1 MIDLSGSVALIP
13 GASGGMGREV
23 ARLFAE
29 HGCDVAL
36 GYYSREGEARQVL
49 DYARSLGRRA
59 RLERVDTT
67 SLEAVEQ
74 WTKSVTGEFGK
85 IDILASCVGA
95 HLPEGFGLFVKQDP
109 RTWRGIVEAQMMSF
123 IYLTRAVLPQMIER
137 KSGRLLSIGS
147 DSGKVGESGVA
158 VATAGHGGLIAFAKA
173 ISREVGRH
181 NVTAN
186 IVCPGPTEGPTLDKL
201 RNQGTTGSRI
211 VEELTKRVPMK
222 RLGGARDIATGMLF
236 LASKEAGYITGQALS
251 VSGGLV
257 MN

>member
-1 MIDLSGSVALIP
+1 
-13 GASGGMGREV
+13 MGREV
-23 ARLFAE
+23 ARMLAE

-36 GYYSREGEARQVL
+36 GYYSRAGEAQQVF
-49 DYARSLGRRA
+49 DYAKQIGRRA
-59 RLERVDTT
+59 SLTQVDTT
-67 SLEAVEQ
+67 SLEGVTQ
-74 WTKSVTGEFGK
+74 WVTGVTAEFGR

-109 RTWRGIVEAQMMSF
+109 ETWRGIIEAQMMSF
-123 IYLTRAVLPQMIER
+123 IYLSRAVLPQMIER
-137 KSGRLLSIGS
+137 NAGRLLSIGS

-181 NVTAN
+181 GVTAN

-201 RNQGTTGSRI
+201 RSQGTTGSRI
-211 VEELTKRVPMK
+211 VEELTRRVPMK
-222 RLGGARDIATGMLF
+222 RLGTSRDIASAMLF
-236 LASKEAGYITGQALS
+236 LASHEAGYITGQALS

>member
-1 MIDLSGSVALIP
+1 MIDLTGSVALIP

-29 HGCDVAL
+29 QGADVAL
-36 GYYSREGEARQVL
+36 GYYSREGEARAAF
-49 DYARSLGRRA
+49 DYAKSLGRRA
-59 RLERVDTT
+59 RLDRVDTSTLDGVT
-67 SLEAVEQ
+67 SWVD
-74 WTKSVTGEFGK
+74 SVTKEFGR

-95 HLPEGFGLFVKQDP
+95 HLPEGFSLFTKQDP
-109 RTWRGIVEAQMMSF
+109 TTWRGIIDAQMMSF
-123 IYLTRAVLPQMIER
+123 IYLSRAVLPQMVER
-137 KSGRLLSIGS
+137 KAGRLLSIGS

-173 ISREVGRH
+173 ISLEVGRFGI
-181 NVTAN
+181 TAN
-186 IVCPGPTEGPTLDKL
+186 IVCPGPTEGPTLDNL
-201 RNQGTTGSRI
+201 RNQGTTGSKI

-222 RLGGARDIATGMLF
+222 RLGTSRDIAAMMVF
-236 LASKEAGYITGQALS
+236 LASKEAGYVTGQALS

>member
-23 ARLFAE
+23 ARAFAE

-36 GYYSREGEARQVL
+36 GFYSREGEAREVL
-49 DYARSLGRRA
+49 DYAKGLGRRA

-67 SLEAVEQ
+67 SLDAVSQ
-74 WTKSVTGEFGK
+74 WANSVTVEYGK

-95 HLPEGFGLFVKQDP
+95 HLPEGFGLFTQQDP
-109 RTWRGIVEAQMMSF
+109 ATWQGIIEAQMMSF
-123 IYLTRAVLPQMIER
+123 IYLARAVLPQMIER

-181 NVTAN
+181 GVTAN

-201 RNQGTTGSRI
+201 RNQGTTGSRM

-222 RLGGARDIATGMLF
+222 RLGTSRDIASAMLF

>member
-1 MIDLSGSVALIP
+1 MIDLTGSVALIP

-23 ARLFAE
+23 ARMFAE

-36 GYYSREGEARQVL
+36 GYYSREGEAREVL
-49 DYARSLGRRA
+49 EYAKSLGRRA
-59 RLERVDTT
+59 RLARVDTT
-67 SLEAVEQ
+67 SLEGVQQ
-74 WTKSVTGEFGK
+74 WADSVTAEYGK

-95 HLPEGFGLFVKQDP
+95 HLPEGFSLFLQQDP
-109 RTWRGIVEAQMMSF
+109 KTWHGMIEAQMMSF
-123 IYLTRAVLPQMIER
+123 IYLSRAVLPQMVAR

-173 ISREVGRH
+173 ISREVGRSG
-181 NVTAN
+181 VTAN

-201 RNQGTTGSRI
+201 RSQGTTGSRI

-222 RLGGARDIATGMLF
+222 RLGTSRDIASAMLF